1 MNYGIEIARIFF
13 YLLIVLGII
22 FFGQRYLRR
31 FMRKQQQGDHIKILE
46 QLYLAP
52 KKNLT
57 LVKARDKVILLAVY
71 EEGVEEVASWSREE
85 FGPEQ
90 FIAAEPEADE
100 DSFGQKVK
108 NWLEFYRR
116 DIDE

>member
-13 YLLIVLGII
+13 YLLIVLGLIY
-22 FFGQRYLRR
+22 FGQRYLRR
-31 FMRKQQQGDHIKILE
+31 FVRKQQQGDHIKIIE

-57 LVKARDKVILLAVY
+57 LVKARDRIILLAVF
-71 EEGVEEVASWSREE
+71 EEGVEEIDSWSREE

-90 FIAAEPEADE
+90 FTSGKTESET
-100 DSFGQKVK
+100 SFGQKVK